1 MNVGGLREVVR
12 IQVATTSAA
21 ADGEYG
27 QPTWRTLAT
36 VNAEIVPLS
45 GRERLQAQALE
56 AGLTYRVRM
65 RDRSDVTA
73 KARLVCIGPDFDGS
87 TMQIHTVVR
96 NHRLGSMELDCSEVL
111 A

>member
-1 MNVGGLREVVR
+1 MNLGMMRETVEIR
-12 IQVATTSAA
+12 VASTSAA

-27 QPTWRTLAT
+27 LPTWRTLAT
-36 VNAEIVPLS
+36 VHAEIEPLS
-45 GRERLQAQALE
+45 GRERLQAQALQSSL
-56 AGLTYRVRM
+56 AYRVRL

-73 KARLVCIGPDFDGS
+73 KATIVCLGPDYAHS
-87 TMQIHTVVR
+87 TMQIHSVVR

>member
-1 MNVGGLREVVR
+1 MDVGRMRELVL

-27 QPTWRTLAT
+27 QPSWKTLAK
-36 VNAEIVPLS
+36 VNAEIAPLS
-45 GRERLQAQALE
+45 GRERLQSQALQ
-56 AGLTYRVRM
+56 AGLTYRVIL

-73 KARLVCIGPDFDGS
+73 KAKLVCIGPDYDGS
-87 TMQIHTVVR
+87 TMQIHAVVR

-111 A
+111 V